1 MQEEPGMYRILEE
14 SLMSVQLGV
23 AFAKDGDQELA
34 DVLTEALDEMRE
46 DGTTEKIVEKYG
58 LNPQTLVWGG
68 EAKGHD

>member
-1 MQEEPGMYRILEE
+1 M
-14 SLMSVQLGV
+14 

>member
-23 AFAKDGDQELA
+23 AFVKDGDQEMA
-34 DVLTEALDEMRE
+34 DVLTEALDEMCE

-58 LNPQTLVWGG
+58 LNPQALVWGG